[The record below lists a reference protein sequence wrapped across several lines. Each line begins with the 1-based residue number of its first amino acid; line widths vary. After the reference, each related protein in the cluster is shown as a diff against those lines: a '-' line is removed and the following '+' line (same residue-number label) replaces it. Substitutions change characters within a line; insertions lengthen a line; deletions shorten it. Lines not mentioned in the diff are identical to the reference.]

1 MLFRGLK
8 IERCLRTK
16 KIPFD
21 KAILHATKRPLFISV
36 TAQGKEKQLRILT
49 TMVIKRC
56 LYESVKRVCQLG
68 GLSLTYSLLYLVDL

>member
-21 KAILHATKRPLFISV
+21 KAILHATKRPLFYFGDGPGQRETITHSYNN
-36 TAQGKEKQLRILT
+36 GN
-49 TMVIKRC
+49 
-56 LYESVKRVCQLG
+56 
-68 GLSLTYSLLYLVDL
+68 